1 MQDRTDKLEF
11 ERLSKSCTMSG
22 TGEMALSVQALRDDA
37 LSVCSTETV
46 RSMPLVV
53 QRSLF
58 FTLEELR
65 YNEPATEAGRALA
78 WLFFLV

>member
-1 MQDRTDKLEF
+1 MGKWPS
-11 ERLSKSCTMSG
+11 LSI
-22 TGEMALSVQALRDDA
+22 QALRDDG

-65 YNEPATEAGRALA
+65 HEEPATEAGRALA
-78 WLFFLV
+78 WPFFFWFENSFCQSK

>member
-1 MQDRTDKLEF
+1 MAS
-11 ERLSKSCTMSG
+11 LSI
-22 TGEMALSVQALRDDA
+22 LALRDDG

-58 FTLEELR
+58 FILEELR
-65 YNEPATEAGRALA
+65 YEEPATEAGRALA
-78 WLFFLV
+78 RPFFLV